1 MQEASIYKGITMYI
15 IHPTPD
21 IRYHY
26 WTRANGM
33 VYASERNIEISA
45 DDEEYQAWLVAG
57 GLPTAY
63 PKDKN
68 GNENVAEL
76 DAVLAPYG
84 LRASQLSAEEQRRAA
99 YEKEADPLFEEAQF
113 YQTEADGHKALGN
126 NEQAA
131 EAEAKAL
138 EFKKQY
144 AQKKKDI
151 RERLPDTQVIP
162 AVQNA
167 PVERYSLSA
176 SGVYHKTTCG
186 YASANGTLLTLDEIA
201 ARYPAVTPCARCN
214 PPPMFYLTDIDIY
227 HTSGCPGLNDP
238 GQWITWDDICT
249 HHKTAEACADCLVK

>member
-1 MQEASIYKGITMYI
+1 MFNDYD
-15 IHPTPD
+15 PLN
-21 IRYHY
+21 HY
-26 WTRANGM
+26 WKRREGGSVFSSLRGLEVPETDADYRQWLAEG
-33 VYASERNIEISA
+33 NI
-45 DDEEYQAWLVAG
+45 
-57 GLPTAY
+57 PTLY
-63 PKDKN
+63 PTKN
-68 GNENVAEL
+68 GVESVTAL
-76 DAVLAPYG
+76 DEVLAPYD
-84 LRASQLSAEEQRRAA
+84 LRASPMTAEEQRRAA
-99 YEKEADPLFEEAQF
+99 YVVEADPLFDEAQF

-126 NEQAA
+126 NKQAA

-144 AQKKKDI
+144 AQKKEEI
-151 RERLPDTQVIP
+151 RERFPDTQVVP
-162 AVQNA
+162 AIQNA
-167 PVERYSLSA
+167 SVEQYSLSA

-186 YASANGTLLTLDEIA
+186 YASANGTLLTMEEIA